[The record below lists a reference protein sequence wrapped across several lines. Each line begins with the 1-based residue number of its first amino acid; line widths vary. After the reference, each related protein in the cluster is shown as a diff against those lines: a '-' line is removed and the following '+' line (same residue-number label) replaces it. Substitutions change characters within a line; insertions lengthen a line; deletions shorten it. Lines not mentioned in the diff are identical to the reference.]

1 MHVRG
6 GDIVGPGR
14 AFFER
19 ALARMEKER
28 PGLRYLVFTN
38 DKEAAKEALEG
49 EHTERKMTYISE
61 PVSYTHLTMPG
72 VIARQI
78 ASQQIDHHKMCKSLA
93 GILHHIVGCE
103 RWNQAEDEQQ

>member
-19 ALARMEKER
+19 ALVRMEKER

-61 PVSYTHLTMPG
+61 LG
-72 VIARQI
+72 AF
-78 ASQQIDHHKMCKSLA
+78 
-93 GILHHIVGCE
+93 
-103 RWNQAEDEQQ
+103 